1 MTRLM
6 PIIAFSVALV
16 ACSKS
21 EPPAS
26 PPVPRVVVKA
36 TDDLVT
42 IKAAADKGD
51 PEAQWLYSV
60 ELRTGKRG
68 KINMKEAYAYREKAA
83 NAGHAVAM
91 VGLASMLD
99 VGDGVPVDPDR
110 ASKLREEAVPKLEQ
124 LSAANDPAAMFY
136 LGDVIGKG
144 TKSIPKDEA
153 RSKALW
159 TKAADAGYSFAKDAL
174 ANALANEHVKNG
186 AYDMAI
192 EVLVPAFDA
201 GSERIAARIARVFWL
216 KKDSEKEKEW
226 LIKGWDKGCAK
237 CALHLAEYYAG
248 LNDATQAIEWAK
260 KAAEK
265 GLPEAQYELGREYI
279 NGQAVKVHDERQG
292 IALIQLAADQ
302 LYVPAMNELANQYL
316 KGTIIPK
323 DEVKAFGL
331 RKAAA
336 ISGYPYAMVSLAFAY
351 GEGIGVEVDNVLAYA
366 WANLAVPSKEATA
379 LATKIRDVSEGR
391 LSKAERVEAQELASG
406 WKRGRDITRKT
417 PSATDQKAPAKEGA
431 AAPSVSMTKVR
442 TGTGFFVSGKSHMLS
457 VAHVI
462 DEGCKEI
469 KVAGNSAKV
478 SLVTTDKANDL
489 ALLKV
494 ESDSANFA
502 PITSDPGKVRQ
513 GEDVVVYGYPL
524 NSVLSS
530 GGNLT
535 PGVISALTG
544 LGNNSNQIQITA
556 PIQPGSSGSP
566 VLDKKGRVVGMVTM
580 KLSDSKMATAT
591 GQIGQNVNF
600 AVSGQTVKTFLDA
613 NKVEYKSS
621 GMFSFEKST
630 ADLADEARKWTSVV
644 ECWK

>member
-1 MTRLM
+1 MTRLLSM
-6 PIIAFSVALV
+6 LALTVALV

-21 EPPAS
+21 EPPA
-26 PPVPRVVVKA
+26 PVPSVVVKA
-36 TDDLVT
+36 TDDLAT

-51 PEAQWLYSV
+51 PGAQWLYSV
-60 ELRTGKRG
+60 ELRTGKRE
-68 KINMKEAYAYREKAA
+68 KINMKEAFTYREKAA
-83 NAGHAVAM
+83 NAGHAVAQ

-99 VGDGVPVDPDR
+99 VGDGAPVDPDR

-124 LSAANDPAAMFY
+124 LSAANDPVATYY
-136 LGDVIGKG
+136 LGSVIGRG
-144 TKSIPKDEA
+144 TKSIPKDEV

-159 TKAADAGYSFAKDAL
+159 SKAADAGDIFAKAVLADAQ
-174 ANALANEHVKNG
+174 ANEHVKNG
-186 AYDMAI
+186 DYDKAI
-192 EVLVPAFDA
+192 EVLAPAFDA
-201 GSERIAARIARVFWL
+201 GSERIAERIAGVFRL

-226 LIKGWDKGCAK
+226 LLKGWDKGCVK
-237 CALHLAEYYAG
+237 CGLEIAEYFAR
-248 LNDATQAIEWAK
+248 LNDTTQTIEWAK
-260 KAAEK
+260 KTAEK
-265 GLPEAQYELGREYI
+265 GLPIAQYELGREYI
-279 NGQAVKVHDERQG
+279 AGLAVKVHDERQG
-292 IALIQLAADQ
+292 VALIQLAADQ
-302 LYVPAMNELANQYL
+302 LYVPAMAELAKQYL
-316 KGTIIPK
+316 GGTIIPK

-331 RKAAA
+331 HKTAA
-336 ISGYPYAMVSLAFAY
+336 ISGYPSAMVSLSYAY
-351 GEGIGVEVDNVLAYA
+351 GQGVGVEADNVLAYA
-366 WANLAVPSKEATA
+366 WANLAVTSKWDAA
-379 LATKIRDVSEGR
+379 AATKNRDILESR
-391 LSKAERVEAQELASG
+391 LSKSERAEAQDLTSG
-406 WKRGRDITRKT
+406 WKTGRDITRKVA
-417 PSATDQKAPAKEGA
+417 SATDQKSPAKDGT
-431 AAPSVSMTKVR
+431 AAPSGSMTKVR
-442 TGTGFFVSGKSHMLS
+442 TGTGFFVSSKSHMLT

-462 DEGCKEI
+462 DDICKEI
-469 KVAGNSAKV
+469 RVAGNSAKV

-494 ESDSANFA
+494 ESDSTNFA

-544 LGNNSNQIQITA
+544 LGNNTNQIQITA

-613 NKVEYKSS
+613 NKIEYKSG
-621 GMFSFEKST
+621 GMFAFEKST